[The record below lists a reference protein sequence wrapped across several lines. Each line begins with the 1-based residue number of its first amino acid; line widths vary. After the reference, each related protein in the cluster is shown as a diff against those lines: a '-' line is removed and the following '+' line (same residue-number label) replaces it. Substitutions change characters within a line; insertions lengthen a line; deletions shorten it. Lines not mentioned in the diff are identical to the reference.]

1 MKTNLIGTLSLGLLF
16 AAPAYASW
24 SNVTDPAE
32 LKTLHTNTTLEGRAA
47 NGEGLYGHF
56 YEGGFGTMIV
66 NGAQMRAPWYLNGNH
81 EMCVEFQEG
90 TECFR
95 YQRTGDFQTLYRAIR
110 VRDGLAIPVKMEKSV
125 PEY

>member
-1 MKTNLIGTLSLGLLF
+1 MKAQLIGTLSLGLLF
-16 AAPAYASW
+16 AAPAHASW
-24 SNVTDPAE
+24 ANVTSPAE
-32 LKTLHTNTTLEGRAA
+32 LSALHANTTLEG
-47 NGEGLYGHF
+47 GEALYGHF

-66 NGAQMRAPWYLNGNH
+66 KGAKLRAPWHLNGNH

-95 YQRTGDFQTLYRAIR
+95 YQRTGDFSTQYRAIR
-110 VRDGLAIPVKMEKSV
+110 VRDGLAIPVTVERSV